1 MVRYPYADISCWN
14 RFDEAKENFYGL
26 SMYSEDYDSGLPAN
40 QQPMLYTILF
50 HDDTQKKQQVNVKKV
65 MQFVDTIMN
74 IGPYKDISQLL
85 RIIVAAKG
93 DKAYEIVQHTL
104 ENVVNFESNSEKIN
118 FARNALN
125 SIVDMKND
133 DLSMQEP
140 ITKKG
145 YEKFLGNKV
154 DKSLDDIKNDIN
166 KDIDILQNVLG
177 DTVVKAICMEKP
189 FLALEIQI
197 MNNIYQNIDSEE
209 YRSFLV
215 NNMPKICVEEYL
227 DLSENEQKRKAY
239 DKMMEA
245 IKEILDEMRK
255 SEE

>member
-1 MVRYPYADISCWN
+1 M
-14 RFDEAKENFYGL
+14 
-26 SMYSEDYDSGLPAN
+26 
-40 QQPMLYTILF
+40 
-50 HDDTQKKQQVNVKKV
+50 DT
-65 MQFVDTIMN
+65 
-74 IGPYKDISQLL
+74 
-85 RIIVAAKG
+85 
-93 DKAYEIVQHTL
+93 
-104 ENVVNFESNSEKIN
+104 
-118 FARNALN
+118 
-125 SIVDMKND
+125 KND

-166 KDIDILQNVLG
+166 KDIDILQNVLE